1 MSSELK
7 RMSEMLKSGAT
18 MLSKTC
24 PECGSPLFQVGKDII
39 CAKCN
44 KKVVIVRATEKEE
57 KITEEVVLSNVKQT
71 VLSKIKE
78 VNDAINSE
86 NDKEKLILNSQTL
99 SIWLDILDKIRK
111 IRRE

>member
-1 MSSELK
+1 MSEL
-7 RMSEMLKSGAT
+7 LKSGAT

-24 PECGSPLFQVGKDII
+24 PECGSPLFKVGKDII

-44 KKVVIVRATEKEE
+44 KKVVIVKATEKEE
-57 KITEEVVLSNVKQT
+57 QITEEVVLSNVEQT

-78 VNDAINSE
+78 VNDAINTE

-111 IRRE
+111 LRRD

>member
-1 MSSELK
+1 MSEL
-7 RMSEMLKSGAT
+7 LKSGAT

-24 PECGSPLFQVGKDII
+24 PECGSPLFKVGKDII

-44 KKVVIVRATEKEE
+44 KQVVIVKATQKED
-57 KITEEVVLSNVKQT
+57 KITEEAVLGNVEQT

-111 IRRE
+111 LRRD

>member
-1 MSSELK
+1 
-7 RMSEMLKSGAT
+7 

-24 PECGSPLFQVGKDII
+24 PECGSPLFRVGKDIT

-44 KKVVIVRATEKEE
+44 KQVVIVKATQKEG
-57 KITEEVVLSNVKQT
+57 KITEEAVLSNVEQT

-86 NDKEKLILNSQTL
+86 NDKEKLIPNSQTL

-111 IRRE
+111 LRRD

>member
-1 MSSELK
+1 
-7 RMSEMLKSGAT
+7 

-24 PECGSPLFQVGKDII
+24 PECGSPLFKVGKDII

-44 KKVVIVRATEKEE
+44 KQVVIVKATQKED
-57 KITEEVVLSNVKQT
+57 KITEEAVLSNVEQT
-71 VLSKIKE
+71 ILSKIKE
-78 VNDAINSE
+78 INDAINSE

-111 IRRE
+111 LRRD

>member
-1 MSSELK
+1 MSEL
-7 RMSEMLKSGAT
+7 LKSAT
-18 MLSKTC
+18 MLSKNC
-24 PECGSPLFQVGKDII
+24 PECGSPLFKVEKDII

-44 KKVVIVRATEKEE
+44 KKVVIVKATEKDD
-57 KITEEVVLSNVKQT
+57 KITEETILSNVERT

-86 NDKEKLILNSQTL
+86 NDKDKLILNSQSL

-111 IRRE
+111 LRRE

>member
-1 MSSELK
+1 
-7 RMSEMLKSGAT
+7 

-24 PECGSPLFQVGKDII
+24 PECGSPLFKVGKEII

-44 KKVVIVRATEKEE
+44 KQVVIVKATQKED
-57 KITEEVVLSNVKQT
+57 KITEEAVLNNVEQT

-111 IRRE
+111 LRRD

>member
-1 MSSELK
+1 MSEL
-7 RMSEMLKSGAT
+7 LKSGAT

-24 PECGSPLFQVGKDII
+24 PECGSPLFKVGKDII

-44 KKVVIVRATEKEE
+44 KQVVIKATQKED
-57 KITEEVVLSNVKQT
+57 KITEEAVLSNVEQT

-111 IRRE
+111 LRRD

>member
-1 MSSELK
+1 
-7 RMSEMLKSGAT
+7 MSEMLKSGAT

>member
-1 MSSELK
+1 MSEL
-7 RMSEMLKSGAT
+7 LKSGAT

-24 PECGSPLFQVGKDII
+24 PECGSPLFRVGKDIT

-44 KKVVIVRATEKEE
+44 KQVVIVKATQKED
-57 KITEEVVLSNVKQT
+57 KITEEAVLSNVEQT

-111 IRRE
+111 LRRD

>member
-1 MSSELK
+1 MSEL
-7 RMSEMLKSGAT
+7 LKSGAT

-24 PECGSPLFQVGKDII
+24 PECGSPLFKVEKDII

-44 KKVVIVRATEKEE
+44 KKVVIVKATEKEN
-57 KITEEVVLSNVKQT
+57 KISEETVFSNVEQT

-86 NDKEKLILNSQTL
+86 IDKERLILNAQTL

-111 IRRE
+111 LRRD

>member
-1 MSSELK
+1 MSEL
-7 RMSEMLKSGAT
+7 LKSGAT

-24 PECGSPLFQVGKDII
+24 PECGSPLFKVGKDII

-44 KKVVIVRATEKEE
+44 KQVVIVKATQKED
-57 KITEEVVLSNVKQT
+57 KITEETVLSNVEQT

-111 IRRE
+111 LKRD

>member
-7 RMSEMLKSGAT
+7 KMSELLKSGAS
-18 MLSKTC
+18 MLSKNC
-24 PECGSPLFQVGKDII
+24 PECGSPLFQVEKDII

-44 KKVVIVRATEKEE
+44 KKVVIVKATEKED
-57 KITEEVVLSNVKQT
+57 KITEETVLSNVEHT

-78 VNDAINSE
+78 INTAINSE
-86 NDKEKLILNSQTL
+86 NDREKLILNSQSL

-111 IRRE
+111 LRRD

>member
-1 MSSELK
+1 MSEL
-7 RMSEMLKSGAT
+7 LKSGAT

-44 KKVVIVRATEKEE
+44 KPVVIVKATEKED
-57 KITEEVVLSNVKQT
+57 KITEEAVLSNLEQT

-78 VNDAINSE
+78 VNKAINSE

-111 IRRE
+111 LRRD

>member
-1 MSSELK
+1 MSEL
-7 RMSEMLKSGAT
+7 LKSGAT

-24 PECGSPLFQVGKDII
+24 PECGSPLFKVGKDII

-44 KKVVIVRATEKEE
+44 KQVVIVKATQKED
-57 KITEEVVLSNVKQT
+57 KITEEAVLSNVEQT

-99 SIWLDILDKIRK
+99 SIWLDILDKIK
-111 IRRE
+111 KLRRD

>member
-1 MSSELK
+1 MSEL
-7 RMSEMLKSGAT
+7 LKSGAT

-24 PECGSPLFQVGKDII
+24 PECGSPLFKVGKDII

-44 KKVVIVRATEKEE
+44 KQVVIVKATEKED
-57 KITEEVVLSNVKQT
+57 KITEETVLSNVEQT

-78 VNDAINSE
+78 VNNAINSE
-86 NDKEKLILNSQTL
+86 NDKEKLILNSQAL

-111 IRRE
+111 LRRE

>member
-1 MSSELK
+1 MSEL
-7 RMSEMLKSGAT
+7 LKSGAT

-24 PECGSPLFQVGKDII
+24 PECGSPLFKVGKDII

-44 KKVVIVRATEKEE
+44 KQVVIVKATQKEG
-57 KITEEVVLSNVKQT
+57 KITEETVLSNVEQT

-86 NDKEKLILNSQTL
+86 NDKEKLILNSQSL

-111 IRRE
+111 LKRD

>member
-1 MSSELK
+1 MSEL
-7 RMSEMLKSGAT
+7 LKSGAT
-18 MLSKTC
+18 MLSKNC
-24 PECGSPLFQVGKDII
+24 PECGSPLFKVEKDII

-44 KKVVIVRATEKEE
+44 KKVVIVKATEKDD
-57 KITEEVVLSNVKQT
+57 KITEETILSNVERT

-86 NDKEKLILNSQTL
+86 NDKDKLILNSQSL

-111 IRRE
+111 LRRE

>member
-1 MSSELK
+1 MSEL
-7 RMSEMLKSGAT
+7 LKSGAT

-24 PECGSPLFQVGKDII
+24 PECGSPLFKVGKDII

-44 KKVVIVRATEKEE
+44 KQVVIVKATQKED
-57 KITEEVVLSNVKQT
+57 KITEEAVLSNVEQT

-111 IRRE
+111 LRRD

>member
-1 MSSELK
+1 MSEL
-7 RMSEMLKSGAT
+7 LKSGAT

-24 PECGSPLFQVGKDII
+24 PECGSPLFKVGKDIV

-44 KKVVIVRATEKEE
+44 KQVVIVKATQKEG
-57 KITEEVVLSNVKQT
+57 KITEEAVLSNVEQT

-78 VNDAINSE
+78 V
-86 NDKEKLILNSQTL
+86 ILNSQTL

-111 IRRE
+111 LRRD

>member
-1 MSSELK
+1 MSEL
-7 RMSEMLKSGAT
+7 LKSGAT

-24 PECGSPLFQVGKDII
+24 PECGSPLFKVEKNII

-44 KKVVIVRATEKEE
+44 KQVVIVKATQKED
-57 KITEEVVLSNVKQT
+57 KITEEVVLNNVEQT

-111 IRRE
+111 LRRD

>member
-1 MSSELK
+1 
-7 RMSEMLKSGAT
+7 

-24 PECGSPLFQVGKDII
+24 PECGSPLFKVGKDII

-44 KKVVIVRATEKEE
+44 KQVVIVKATQKED
-57 KITEEVVLSNVKQT
+57 KITEEAVLSNVEQT

-111 IRRE
+111 LRRD

>member
-1 MSSELK
+1 MSELL
-7 RMSEMLKSGAT
+7 RSGAT

-24 PECGSPLFQVGKDII
+24 PECGSPLFKVGKDII

-44 KKVVIVRATEKEE
+44 KQVVIVKATQKED
-57 KITEEVVLSNVKQT
+57 KITEEAVLSNVEQT

-86 NDKEKLILNSQTL
+86 NDKEKLILNSQSL

-111 IRRE
+111 LRRE

>member
-1 MSSELK
+1 MSEL
-7 RMSEMLKSGAT
+7 LKSGAT

-24 PECGSPLFQVGKDII
+24 PECGSPLFQVEKDII

-44 KKVVIVRATEKEE
+44 KQVVIVKATEKED
-57 KITEEVVLSNVKQT
+57 KITEEAILSNLDQT

-78 VNDAINSE
+78 VNKAINSE

-99 SIWLDILDKIRK
+99 SIWLDILNKIRK
-111 IRRE
+111 LRRD

>member
-1 MSSELK
+1 MSEL
-7 RMSEMLKSGAT
+7 LKSGAT

-24 PECGSPLFQVGKDII
+24 PECGSPLFKVGKDII

-44 KKVVIVRATEKEE
+44 KQVVIVKATQKED
-57 KITEEVVLSNVKQT
+57 KNTEESVLGNVEQT
-71 VLSKIKE
+71 VLCKIKE

-111 IRRE
+111 LRRD

>member
-1 MSSELK
+1 MSEL
-7 RMSEMLKSGAT
+7 LKSGAT
-18 MLSKTC
+18 MLSKNC
-24 PECGSPLFQVGKDII
+24 PECGSPLFKVEKDII

-44 KKVVIVRATEKEE
+44 KKVVIVKATEKDDKIAEE
-57 KITEEVVLSNVKQT
+57 TVLSNVERT

-86 NDKEKLILNSQTL
+86 NDKEKLILNSQSL

-111 IRRE
+111 LRRD

>member
-1 MSSELK
+1 MSEL
-7 RMSEMLKSGAT
+7 LKSGAT

-24 PECGSPLFQVGKDII
+24 PECGSPLFKVGKDII

-44 KKVVIVRATEKEE
+44 KQVVIVKATQKED
-57 KITEEVVLSNVKQT
+57 KITEETVLSNVEQT

-111 IRRE
+111 LRRD

>member
-1 MSSELK
+1 MSEL
-7 RMSEMLKSGAT
+7 LKSGAT

-24 PECGSPLFQVGKDII
+24 PECGSPLFKVGKDII

-44 KKVVIVRATEKEE
+44 KQVVIVKATEKED
-57 KITEEVVLSNVKQT
+57 KITEEAVLSNLEQT

-78 VNDAINSE
+78 VNNAINSE

-111 IRRE
+111 LRRD

>member
-1 MSSELK
+1 MSEL
-7 RMSEMLKSGAT
+7 LKSGAT

-24 PECGSPLFQVGKDII
+24 PECGSPLFKVGKDII

-44 KKVVIVRATEKEE
+44 KQVVIVKATQKED
-57 KITEEVVLSNVKQT
+57 KITEEAVLSNVEQT

-86 NDKEKLILNSQTL
+86 NDKDKLILNSQAL

-111 IRRE
+111 LRRD